1 MIEGVCIIII
11 FFFFAQV
18 FRKQK
23 QKRIFLKKT
32 FQTENVSKE
41 EKKNTTKTGV
51 DLILSALDT
60 QVSYLPLADNQ
71 NSESAL
77 SESEERQQSG
87 KYV

>member
-1 MIEGVCIIII
+1 M
-11 FFFFAQV
+11 F
-18 FRKQK
+18 QK
-23 QKRIFLKKT
+23 KR
-32 FQTENVSKE
+32 
-41 EKKNTTKTGV
+41 KKNTTKTGV

>member
-1 MIEGVCIIII
+1 MHKSSENKNKKE
-11 FFFFAQV
+11 F
-18 FRKQK
+18 
-23 QKRIFLKKT
+23 FLKKPSKQKM
-32 FQTENVSKE
+32 FQKKR
-41 EKKNTTKTGV
+41 KKNTTKTGV

-87 KYV
+87 KYVWGSPIS

>member
-1 MIEGVCIIII
+1 MYYYYY
-11 FFFFAQV
+11 FFLHKSSENKNKKEFFKKNNLPN
-18 FRKQK
+18 RKCF
-23 QKRIFLKKT
+23 KRR
-32 FQTENVSKE
+32 

-51 DLILSALDT
+51 DLILSALNT

-77 SESEERQQSG
+77 SESEQRQQSG

>member
-1 MIEGVCIIII
+1 MYVLLLFIYFLHKSSENKNKKE
-11 FFFFAQV
+11 FFF
-18 FRKQK
+18 
-23 QKRIFLKKT
+23 KKT